1 VLFLEGMALLAYS
14 PLAGGLLTGKYAA
27 GTRPPQS
34 RYARYPT
41 LGARFRRPI
50 VEEVA
55 GLYAGLAREHGLT
68 PVELA
73 LGYVRSR
80 WYLGAMIVGA
90 SSVAQLDENLAAA
103 TTVLDPE
110 TVAAIARLQERFPSP
125 AA

>member
-1 VLFLEGMALLAYS
+1 L
-14 PLAGGLLTGKYAA
+14 K
-27 GTRPPQS
+27 
-34 RYARYPT
+34 
-41 LGARFRRPI
+41 
-50 VEEVA
+50 
-55 GLYAGLAREHGLT
+55 

-90 SSVAQLDENLAAA
+90 TTVDQLAEDLAAA

-110 TVAAIARLQERFPSP
+110 TMAAIARLQERFPSP